1 MRIDNL
7 LRNSGVKPETL
18 PVTGNEV
25 SGQLPAKGSRNATPT
40 MTGEPELFLTELLQR
55 FTDLIDKRQ
64 ALTEGLPASVQNRL
78 TESVASGT
86 ADLAPATIG
95 QGISGLVRDNRVVQ
109 ASMRQVMSELDFIL
123 RNPDFAQ
130 DVASAAESG
139 NLLFERGQSA
149 VDAGLSALKNL
160 LLAEQ
165 QSLSPTVLLTA
176 LIDKTVQTGIITPEF
191 AAWAELLNAAVDQL
205 PEDSIL
211 SMRIAMAKD
220 SVEPQIL
227 ATAHSTGQPD
237 LVKVW
242 AVTQALAGDDSLLT
256 SALATAVGESSDSNG
271 GAIGVLMQNLA
282 RENVTASM
290 PGDLT
295 AEPPGLASRAA
306 NFELLLSGTLSRP
319 EVLNAFLTMLPSVA
333 GDVSSLFA
341 LPNDKS
347 IASIHEKLRN
357 MAPKWLIDLSKQM
370 NKPELVDFWIAAK
383 ATDLTPWTRLSQL
396 EQRTALDSLKEL
408 AISYQQPE
416 AFRESISAN
425 SNGLILQTALYMPG
439 QEKPY
444 PALIQIFEEK
454 RERGGGQLPEQE
466 VWIRITLETDHI
478 GRVELSFRL
487 QDKKFLTVFSRFA
500 DSAIAAEF
508 QECLPDFEK
517 DLANTPLEL
526 KKFAVTQQT
535 IMVTND
541 G

>member
-1 MRIDNL
+1 MRIDDL
-7 LRNSGVKPETL
+7 LRNSSVKPEAL
-18 PVTGNEV
+18 PVAGNEI
-25 SGQLPAKGSRNATPT
+25 SGQLPAKGSRNVTPA

-64 ALTEGLPASVQNRL
+64 ALMEGLPASVQNRL

-109 ASMRQVMSELDFIL
+109 AAMRQIVSELDFVL
-123 RNPDFAQ
+123 RNPDFAK
-130 DVASAAESG
+130 DVASTAESG
-139 NLLFERGQSA
+139 NLLFARGQSA
-149 VDAGLSALKNL
+149 VDVGLSVLKNL
-160 LLAEQ
+160 SLAEQ
-165 QSLSPTVLLTA
+165 QSLSPTDLLTA

-191 AAWAELLNAAVDQL
+191 AAWADLLNAAVDQL

-211 SMRIAMAKD
+211 SMKIAMAKN

-227 ATAHSTGQPD
+227 ATAQSTGRPD

-242 AVTQALAGDDSLLT
+242 LATQALAGDDSLFT
-256 SALATAVGESSDSNG
+256 STLASAVGEGSDSNG
-271 GAIGVLMQNLA
+271 GAIAVLMQNLA

-290 PGDLT
+290 PGGLT
-295 AEPPGLASRAA
+295 GEPSGLASRAA
-306 NFELLLSGTLSRP
+306 NYELLLSGTLSRP

-333 GDVSSLFA
+333 GDVSSWFVLA
-341 LPNDKS
+341 NDKS
-347 IASIHEKLRN
+347 IDSIHEKLRN
-357 MAPKWLIDLSKQM
+357 TVPKWLIDLSKQM
-370 NKPELVDFWIAAK
+370 NKPELVDFWVAAK
-383 ATDLTPWTRLSQL
+383 AADLTPWTRLSQL

-408 AISYQQPE
+408 AISYEQPE
-416 AFRESISAN
+416 AFRESNSAN
-425 SNGLILQTALYMPG
+425 SNGLILQTALYMTG

-500 DSAIAAEF
+500 DSTIAAEF

-526 KKFAVTQQT
+526 KKFAVTQRNQSW
-535 IMVTND
+535 
-541 G
+541 